1 MDDPESTE
9 LTTGEQLRKFFLE
22 LLEGTNLRDYRANRA
37 GYIGRR
43 NVGEGGYLGKEAT
56 ALLNSTDLQAIEK
69 HIDSVTGSSGAII
82 ICVVFPP
89 I

>member
-1 MDDPESTE
+1 MDDPKSTE

-22 LLEGTNLRDYRANRA
+22 LLEGTNLRDYRENRA

-43 NVGEGGYLGKEAT
+43 YAGEGGYLGEEAST
-56 ALLNSTDLQAIEK
+56 LLNSADLQAIEE
-69 HIDSVTGSSGAII
+69 HINSVTGSSGAII